1 MSCAFDVGIVISG
14 IVFIFHFI
22 LGDKTPIGSIVFNH
36 PQIGKIF
43 YYIGIAVSTPFFV
56 RASNPVNTDFVSD
69 VRRIMKSL
77 GHVFKSAPDRYPQR
91 ALVLPTRTFHY
102 PSGTF
107 GRSEKTPIRSR
118 PLAPL
123 LGDGAKFCGR
133 HQPLNMF
140 GQFGKVFLVEV
151 DHAENFFPVSRT
163 VRRRR
168 DNSFKV
174 KTISIHQ
181 QMSH

>member
-1 MSCAFDVGIVISG
+1 MPCTFDVSIIISG

-22 LGDKTPIGSIVFNH
+22 LGDKPPIRSVVFNH
-36 PQIGKIF
+36 PQVGKILD
-43 YYIGIAVSTPFFV
+43 YIGITVSTPLFV
-56 RASNPVNTDFVSD
+56 RTSNPVDTDFVNN
-69 VRRIMKSL
+69 VRRIVKGLS
-77 GHVFKSAPDRYPQR
+77 HVVKSAPHRYPQR
-91 ALVLPTRTFHY
+91 AFILPTRTLHY
-102 PSGTF
+102 PPGTF
-107 GRSEKTPIRSR
+107 GGSKESPIRSR
-118 PLAPL
+118 SLTPL
-123 LGDGAKFCGR
+123 LGYGAKFCGR